1 MSYQKNQMVTIEIED
16 IGADGEGIGKIDGF
30 PLFVK
35 DAVPGD
41 LVEVKIVKRK
51 RITLLPDWKK
61 YWNRLRT
68 APIRPVLFTDS
79 AEAVRYRLYL
89 MQNSSPLNSRK

>member
-1 MSYQKNQMVTIEIED
+1 MNYQKNQLVTIKIED

-41 LVEVKIVKRK
+41 LVEVKIVKL
-51 RITLLPDWKK
+51 I
-61 YWNRLRT
+61 
-68 APIRPVLFTDS
+68 
-79 AEAVRYRLYL
+79 
-89 MQNSSPLNSRK
+89 